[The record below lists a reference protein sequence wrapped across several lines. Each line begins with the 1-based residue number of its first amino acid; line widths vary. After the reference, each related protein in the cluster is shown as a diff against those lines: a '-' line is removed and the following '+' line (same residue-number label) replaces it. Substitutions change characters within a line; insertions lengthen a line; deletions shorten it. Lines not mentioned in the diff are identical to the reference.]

1 MGFMDKL
8 KAGAEEIKVGAGEAT
23 TRARETVQEAQVR
36 RDLAEAYTN
45 LGRTTYTLVDE
56 GSLHDER
63 LDHAV
68 QRIRELGAQLSDSET
83 PSETPAE

>member
-1 MGFMDKL
+1 MGWMDKL
-8 KAGAEEIKVGAGEAT
+8 KAGAEEVKAGAGEAT

-36 RDLAEAYTN
+36 RDLAQAYSE

-56 GSLHDER
+56 GALHDER

-68 QRIRELGAQLSDSET
+68 QRIRELASQLSDSQ
-83 PSETPAE
+83 PPAE